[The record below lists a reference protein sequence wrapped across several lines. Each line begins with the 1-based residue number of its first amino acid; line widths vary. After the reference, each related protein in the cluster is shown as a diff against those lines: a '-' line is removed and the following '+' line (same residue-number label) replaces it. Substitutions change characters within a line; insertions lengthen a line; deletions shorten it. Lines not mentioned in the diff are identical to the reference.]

1 MMYIEG
7 HWETVDT
14 LSDISRIVREYYNY
28 ELADV
33 LDELIPDSDNFEEEL
48 IELEDL
54 RNIISEIRGLVY

>member
-1 MMYIEG
+1 MYIEG

>member
-33 LDELIPDSDNFEEEL
+33 LDELIPDSNNLEEEL
-48 IELEDL
+48 RELEDL
-54 RNIISEIRGLVY
+54 RDIVSEIRGLVI